1 MSEAL
6 AKPAALARGENKIG
20 GLIVLALIVLALPL
34 LPFFVPISD
43 YVLNIF
49 MNSIT
54 YAMAVLGMVVVLGY
68 AGQINL
74 AQAAFFGIGAY
85 AIGLGT
91 LSYSMSF
98 WTSLLMGMAAA
109 GIAGL
114 VLGLTTLRLGGH
126 YLAMITISFQQIFD
140 LVMVNWIEV
149 THGPDGI
156 AGITPPAL
164 FGLPLTDKRSYL
176 LFCAFML
183 FFLIWF
189 VWWLPSTRLG
199 RAMRA
204 VRDNEL
210 AAETIGV
217 HTLRTKV
224 IAFTI
229 SAVLGGI
236 GGALYAAGFTYISPD
251 NFNFLR
257 SIEFLTAAL
266 LGGAQSPFG
275 AALGTVLIVLL
286 PEWLRF
292 LRSLYLAV
300 YGLGV
305 ILIMVFM
312 PEGIWGLLRNA
323 WRRMRTPPVAHA
335 SGVPSL
341 DLDIPVESTRPI
353 LKVKNLQ
360 KHFGGLK
367 AVDNIDV
374 EVAPGT
380 VHALIGPNGSGK
392 TTSLNVIS
400 GIYRPTA
407 GSILFDGVEVT
418 ETRGVLFKIVSALAS
433 LVPALFAPIVR
444 YVLNRPLKPHKR
456 AGLGMGRTFQ
466 NIRLFPTMTA
476 LENVI
481 VGAQRDNNPIKPGRE
496 ALVLR
501 ALSALEF
508 VGILDRAH
516 IVVRNLP
523 YGHQRMVEIARALA
537 GHPKLLLLDEPGA
550 GLNQTEKQE
559 LVALLKRLRGHG
571 LTVLLIDHDMGLVEK
586 ISDKITVLNFGK
598 KIAEGTPQDV
608 LRHPDVIA
616 AYLGEG
622 PSNATARA

>member
-1 MSEAL
+1 MSGAL
-6 AKPAALARGENKIG
+6 AKPAAPVVGQNNLP
-20 GLIVLALIVLALPL
+20 GLLLFAVLAIAFPL
-34 LPFFVPISD
+34 LPYALHVSD

-49 MNSIT
+49 MNSVT

-85 AIGLGT
+85 AVGLGT
-91 LSYSMSF
+91 VSWGLSF
-98 WTSLLMGMAAA
+98 WLSFALGIGAAA
-109 GIAGL
+109 IAGL

-140 LVMVNWIEV
+140 LVLVNWIDV
-149 THGPDGI
+149 TRGPDGI
-156 AGITPPAL
+156 PGIEPPAL
-164 FGLPLTDKRSYL
+164 FGLHLTDKRAYL
-176 LFCAFML
+176 LFCAAVL
-183 FFLIWF
+183 YLLIWF
-189 VWWLPSTRLG
+189 VWWLPKTRLG

-210 AAETIGV
+210 AAGTIGV

-236 GGALYAAGFTYISPD
+236 GGSLYAAGFSYISPD
-251 NFNFLR
+251 NFSFLR
-257 SIEFLTAAL
+257 SIEFLTAVL

-292 LRSLYLAV
+292 LKSLYLAV

-312 PEGIWGLLRNA
+312 AEGIWGLLRNTFQRVRKPRA
-323 WRRMRTPPVAHA
+323 PVIGA
-335 SGVPSL
+335 VPAL
-341 DLDIPVESTRPI
+341 NFDIKAQDDRPV
-353 LKVKNLQ
+353 LKLENLQ
-360 KHFGGLK
+360 KYFGGLR
-367 AVDNIDV
+367 AVDGIDV

-392 TTSLNVIS
+392 TTSLNVVN
-400 GIYRPTA
+400 GIYRPT
-407 GSILFDGVEVT
+407 GGKILLDGIDVT
-418 ETRGVLFKIVSALAS
+418 QM
-433 LVPALFAPIVR
+433 
-444 YVLNRPLKPHKR
+444 KPYDR

-466 NIRLFPTMTA
+466 NIRLFQTMTA
-476 LENVI
+476 LENVM
-481 VGAQRDNNPIKPGRE
+481 VGGQRDNNPMEAGGE
-496 ALVLR
+496 ALVTR
-501 ALSALEF
+501 ALSALDF
-508 VGILDRAH
+508 VGILERAH
-516 IVVRNLP
+516 MIVRNLP
-523 YGHQRMVEIARALA
+523 YGHQRLVEIARALA
-537 GHPKLLLLDEPGA
+537 AHPRLLLLDEPGA
-550 GLNQTEKQE
+550 GLNQAEKHE
-559 LVALLKRLRGHG
+559 LVGLLKRLRGHG
-571 LTVLLIDHDMGLVEK
+571 LTVFLIDHDMGLVEK
-586 ISDKITVLNFGK
+586 VSDKITVLNFGK
-598 KIAEGTPQDV
+598 KIAEGSPQEV

-622 PSNATARA
+622 PANAPARA

>member
-1 MSEAL
+1 MSEAVASSAAPLRAPSNIPAL
-6 AKPAALARGENKIG
+6 AAALVCAIAFP
-20 GLIVLALIVLALPL
+20 LIPYALH
-34 LPFFVPISD
+34 ISD

-49 MNSIT
+49 MNSVT

-85 AIGLGT
+85 AIALGT
-91 LSYSMSF
+91 VDHGLSF
-98 WTSLLMGMAAA
+98 WISLPLGMAAA
-109 GIAGL
+109 AIAGL

-140 LVMVNWIEV
+140 LVLVNWIPV

-156 AGITPPAL
+156 PGINPPSL
-164 FGLPLTDKRSYL
+164 FGMHLGDKRAYL
-176 LFCAFML
+176 LFCAAVL
-183 FFLIWF
+183 YLLIWF
-189 VWWLPSTRLG
+189 VWWLPKTRLG

-229 SAVLGGI
+229 SAALGGV
-236 GGALYAAGFTYISPD
+236 GGALYAAGFSYISPD

-257 SIEFLTAAL
+257 SIEFLTAVL

-292 LRSLYLAV
+292 LKSLYLAV

-312 PEGIWGLLRNA
+312 PEGIWGLLRNTFQRVRKPA
-323 WRRMRTPPVAHA
+323 IPVIGA
-335 SGVPSL
+335 VPAL
-341 DLDIPVESTRPI
+341 NLDIKVDTGRPA
-353 LKVKNLQ
+353 LKLVNLQ

-367 AVDNIDV
+367 AVDGIDL
-374 EVAPGT
+374 EVQAGT

-392 TTSLNVIS
+392 TTSLNVVN

-407 GSILFDGVEVT
+407 GTIMLDGVDVT
-418 ETRGVLFKIVSALAS
+418 HM
-433 LVPALFAPIVR
+433 
-444 YVLNRPLKPHKR
+444 KPHDR
-456 AGLGMGRTFQ
+456 AALGMGRTFQ

-476 LENVI
+476 LENVM
-481 VGAQRDNNPIKPGRE
+481 VGAQRDNNPIE
-496 ALVLR
+496 AGHHSLMKR
-501 ALSALEF
+501 AMSALEF
-508 VGILDRAH
+508 VGIPNRAH
-516 IVVRNLP
+516 MIVRNLP
-523 YGHQRMVEIARALA
+523 YGHQRLVEIARAVA

-550 GLNQTEKQE
+550 GLNQTEKLE
-559 LVALLKRLRGHG
+559 LVALLKRLRGGHG
-571 LTVLLIDHDMGLVEK
+571 LTIFLIDHDMGIVEK
-586 ISDKITVLNFGK
+586 VSDKITVLNFGK
-598 KIAEGTPQDV
+598 KIAEGSPQDV

-622 PSNATARA
+622 PTGAAARA

>member
-1 MSEAL
+1 MSDA
-6 AKPAALARGENKIG
+6 AVKPAALARAQNNIP
-20 GLIVLALIVLALPL
+20 GLIVLAILAIAFPLVPYVLH
-34 LPFFVPISD
+34 VSD

-49 MNSIT
+49 MNSVSYT
-54 YAMAVLGMVVVLGY
+54 MAVLGMVVVLGY

-85 AIGLGT
+85 AVGLGT
-91 LSYSMSF
+91 VAWGLHFWVSF
-98 WTSLLMGMAAA
+98 MLGLGAAA
-109 GIAGL
+109 IAGL

-140 LVMVNWIEV
+140 LVLTNWIDV
-149 THGPDGI
+149 TRGPDGI
-156 AGITPPAL
+156 PGIEPPAL
-164 FGLPLTDKRSYL
+164 FGLHLTDKRAYL
-176 LFCAFML
+176 LFSAGVL
-183 FFLIWF
+183 YLLIWF
-189 VWWLPSTRLG
+189 VWWLPKTRLG

-236 GGALYAAGFTYISPD
+236 GGSFYAAGFSYISPD
-251 NFNFLR
+251 NFSFLR
-257 SIEFLTAAL
+257 SIEFLTAVL

-292 LRSLYLAV
+292 LKSLYLAV

-305 ILIMVFM
+305 ILIMVFLA
-312 PEGIWGLLRNA
+312 EGIWGLLRNTFQ
-323 WRRMRTPPVAHA
+323 RIRKPITPVIGAVPALNFDIKAKGERPV
-335 SGVPSL
+335 
-341 DLDIPVESTRPI
+341 
-353 LKVKNLQ
+353 LKLENLQ
-360 KHFGGLK
+360 KHFGGLR
-367 AVDNIDV
+367 AVDGIDI

-392 TTSLNVIS
+392 TTSLNVVN

-407 GSILFDGVEVT
+407 GRIYLDGIEVT
-418 ETRGVLFKIVSALAS
+418 QM
-433 LVPALFAPIVR
+433 
-444 YVLNRPLKPHKR
+444 KPHER

-466 NIRLFPTMTA
+466 NIRLFPTMSA
-476 LENVI
+476 LENVM
-481 VGAQRDNNPIKPGRE
+481 VGGQRDNNPMEAGRE
-496 ALVLR
+496 ALVTR
-501 ALSALEF
+501 ALSALDF
-508 VGILDRAH
+508 VGILERAH
-516 IVVRNLP
+516 MIVRNLP
-523 YGHQRMVEIARALA
+523 YGHQRLVEIARALA
-537 GHPKLLLLDEPGA
+537 AHPKLLLLDEPGA

-559 LVALLKRLRGHG
+559 LVGLLKRLRGHG
-571 LTVLLIDHDMGLVEK
+571 LTLFLIDHDMGLVEK
-586 ISDKITVLNFGK
+586 VSDKITVLNFGK
-598 KIAEGTPQDV
+598 KIAEGAPQEV

-622 PSNATARA
+622 PTNAAARA

>member
-1 MSEAL
+1 MSEVL
-6 AKPAALARGENKIG
+6 AKPAALARGENKVS
-20 GLIVLALIVLALPL
+20 GLIALAVIVLALPL

-43 YVLNIF
+43 YILNIF

-91 LSYSMSF
+91 LSYGLHF
-98 WTSLLMGMAAA
+98 WVSLVLGMAAA

-156 AGITPPAL
+156 PGITPPAL
-164 FGLPLTDKRSYL
+164 FGIQLTDKRAYL
-176 LFCAFML
+176 LFCAFVL

-312 PEGIWGLLRNA
+312 PEGIWGLLRKT
-323 WRRMRTPPVAHA
+323 WHRVRVPTVPQVA
-335 SGVPSL
+335 GVPAL
-341 DLDIPVESTRPI
+341 NLDIKADTTRPI
-353 LKVKNLQ
+353 LKLQNLQ

-367 AVDNIDV
+367 AVDGIDV
-374 EVAPGT
+374 EVVPGT

-392 TTSLNVIS
+392 TTSLNVVN

-407 GSILFDGVEVT
+407 GTILFDGIDVT
-418 ETRGVLFKIVSALAS
+418 QT
-433 LVPALFAPIVR
+433 
-444 YVLNRPLKPHKR
+444 KPHTR

-476 LENVI
+476 LENVM
-481 VGAQRDNNPIKPGRE
+481 VGAQRDGNPIQPGRE

-508 VGILDRAH
+508 VGIVDQAH
-516 IVVRNLP
+516 VVVRNLP

-559 LVALLKRLRGHG
+559 LVALLKRIRGHG
-571 LTVLLIDHDMGLVEK
+571 LTIFLIDHDMGVVEK
-586 ISDKITVLNFGK
+586 VSDKITVLNFGK

-622 PSNATARA
+622 PGNNAAVRA

>member
-1 MSEAL
+1 MSEVL
-6 AKPAALARGENKIG
+6 AKPAALARGENKVS
-20 GLIVLALIVLALPL
+20 GLIALAVIVLALPL

-43 YVLNIF
+43 YILNIF

-91 LSYSMSF
+91 LSYGLHF
-98 WTSLLMGMAAA
+98 WVSLVLGMAAA

-156 AGITPPAL
+156 PGITPPAL
-164 FGLPLTDKRSYL
+164 FGIQLTDKRAYL
-176 LFCAFML
+176 LFCAFVL

-224 IAFTI
+224 VAFTI

-312 PEGIWGLLRNA
+312 PEGIWGLLRKT
-323 WRRMRTPPVAHA
+323 WHRVRVPTVPHVA
-335 SGVPSL
+335 GVPAL
-341 DLDIPVESTRPI
+341 NLDIKADTSRPI
-353 LKVKNLQ
+353 LKLQNLQ

-367 AVDNIDV
+367 AVDGIDV
-374 EVAPGT
+374 EVVPGT

-392 TTSLNVIS
+392 TTSLNVVN

-407 GSILFDGVEVT
+407 GTILFDGIDVT
-418 ETRGVLFKIVSALAS
+418 QS
-433 LVPALFAPIVR
+433 
-444 YVLNRPLKPHKR
+444 KPHAR
-456 AGLGMGRTFQ
+456 ASLGMGRTFQ

-476 LENVI
+476 LENVM
-481 VGAQRDNNPIKPGRE
+481 VGAQRDGNPIQPGRE

-508 VGILDRAH
+508 VGIVDRAH
-516 IVVRNLP
+516 VVVRNLP

-559 LVALLKRLRGHG
+559 LVALLKRIRGHG
-571 LTVLLIDHDMGLVEK
+571 LTIFLIDHDMGVVEK
-586 ISDKITVLNFGK
+586 VSDKITVLNFGK

-622 PSNATARA
+622 PGNNAAARA